1 MGINHMSRNYKSLV
15 SAACATLAIS
25 AALVPATSQAAV
37 SARSML
43 YSVGAT
49 DRFCSKAQQIISSI
63 NFDANNVVHTDFTA
77 FANSSSAPY
86 EGTNLA
92 SYGGTLALYP
102 TGNVMPVTTQQYV
115 SQRELG
121 TTGWEYP
128 IVISCKMKNA
138 EAINYHYAPY
148 GLTPAGAQKTC
159 KEVNQQTV
167 AEVYASLTGIEQR
180 TLRWPQN
187 EIVYANDGL
196 AAAGP
201 AWLFPLPYLPRV
213 AFLNVAG
220 KLVLRGLTIRVDR
233 LEPNPSVG
241 PDKKGSVYCHL
252 PSPEYVR
259 AMITGQTDPI
269 VEIPPE

>member
-1 MGINHMSRNYKSLV
+1 MPRIYKSLV
-15 SAACATLAIS
+15 SAACVTLAMG
-25 AALVPATSQAAV
+25 AALAPATGEAAV
-37 SARSML
+37 TARSLL

-63 NFDANNVVHTDFTA
+63 NFDSNNVVHTDFTA

-86 EGTNLA
+86 EGTNLG
-92 SYGGTLALYP
+92 SYGGTLLLYP
-102 TGNVMPVTTQQYV
+102 TGNIIPVTTQQYV

-121 TTGWEYP
+121 ATGWEYP

-138 EAINYHYAPY
+138 EAINHHYAAY

-167 AEVYASLTGIEQR
+167 AEVYASLTAIEQR
-180 TLRWPQN
+180 TLRWPQS
-187 EIVYANDGL
+187 EILYQDDVNSL
-196 AAAGP
+196 AGP
-201 AWLFPLPYLPRV
+201 AWLYPLPYLPKV
-213 AFLNVAG
+213 AVLTAAG
-220 KLVLRGLTIRVDR
+220 KLRLRGLTIRVDR
-233 LEPNPSVG
+233 LEPSTSVG
-241 PDKKGSVYCHL
+241 ADKKGSVYCHL

>member
-1 MGINHMSRNYKSLV
+1 
-15 SAACATLAIS
+15 
-25 AALVPATSQAAV
+25 
-37 SARSML
+37 ML

-63 NFDANNVVHTDFTA
+63 DFDSNNVVHTDFTA
-77 FANSSSAPY
+77 FANSSAAPY
-86 EGTNLA
+86 EGPNLG
-92 SYGGTLALYP
+92 SYGGTLVLYP

-138 EAINYHYAPY
+138 EAINYHYAAY
-148 GLTPAGAQKTC
+148 GLTPAGVQKTC

-167 AEVYASLTGIEQR
+167 AEVYASLTAIEQR
-180 TLRWPQN
+180 TLRWPQS
-187 EIVYANDGL
+187 EIIYQNDVL
-196 AAAGP
+196 SPSGP
-201 AWLFPLPYLPRV
+201 SWLYPLPYLPQV
-213 AFLNVAG
+213 AILTVAG
-220 KLVLRGLTIRVDR
+220 KLRLRGLTIQVPRI
-233 LEPNPSVG
+233 LAGGGVG
-241 PDKKGSVYCHL
+241 EDKKGSVYCHL

-269 VEIPPE
+269 VETPP